1 MKQVLNLK
9 SGASIEL
16 YNSLLGVKTESKIY
30 SFNVLNNLE
39 NLQVFFK
46 TCNALKENNLDILI
60 KMSEHKLFFELK
72 GCEVVE
78 CYYSTI

>member
-1 MKQVLNLK
+1 MKQVLKLK
-9 SGASIEL
+9 SGAILEL
-16 YNSLLGVKTESKIY
+16 YNSLLRVKTEDKIY
-30 SFNVLNNLE
+30 SFTILNNLE

-60 KMSEHKLFFELK
+60 KMSKHKLFFELQ
-72 GCEVVE
+72 GCHIVE

>member
-1 MKQVLNLK
+1 MKQILNLK

-16 YNSLLGVKTESKIY
+16 YNSLLRVRTDGKIY
-30 SFNVLNNLE
+30 SFNILNNLE

-78 CYYSTI
+78 CYYSKI